1 MIKFQGDVG
10 LGSAHRFNTRAD
22 APVPD
27 QFDAEPQRNSSEE
40 RDTRRSAHFRSS
52 RPNYHR
58 RRCTCTKRVHKRAE
72 PPFLGEIYSRRWLEI
87 ICVRARTHK
96 TGLMTPA
103 ACRASALDG
112 HNKAPEWAS
121 TNDSASAPGTCF
133 CCPCLLVENEDRARA
148 RTKTRVIWA
157 FFAEHSAVKGQVEN

>member
-10 LGSAHRFNTRAD
+10 LGSAHRFNTSAD

-58 RRCTCTKRVHKRAE
+58 RRAALYLHKEGTQTGRATF
-72 PPFLGEIYSRRWLEI
+72 PRRNLLKAVAGNYMRPRAHTQDGANDASCLPGERIRR
-87 ICVRARTHK
+87 A
-96 TGLMTPA
+96 
-103 ACRASALDG
+103 
-112 HNKAPEWAS
+112 
-121 TNDSASAPGTCF
+121 
-133 CCPCLLVENEDRARA
+133 
-148 RTKTRVIWA
+148 
-157 FFAEHSAVKGQVEN
+157 

>member
-1 MIKFQGDVG
+1 
-10 LGSAHRFNTRAD
+10 
-22 APVPD
+22 
-27 QFDAEPQRNSSEE
+27 
-40 RDTRRSAHFRSS
+40 
-52 RPNYHR
+52 
-58 RRCTCTKRVHKRAE
+58 
-72 PPFLGEIYSRRWLEI
+72 
-87 ICVRARTHK
+87 
-96 TGLMTPA
+96 MTPA

>member
-10 LGSAHRFNTRAD
+10 LGSAHRFNTSAD

-27 QFDAEPQRNSSEE
+27 QFDAEPQRNSSKE

-58 RRCTCTKRVHKRAE
+58 RRCTRTKRVHKRGHLSSAKFTQGGGWKLYA
-72 PPFLGEIYSRRWLEI
+72 P
-87 ICVRARTHK
+87 ARTHK

-103 ACRASALDG
+103 ACRG
-112 HNKAPEWAS
+112 ERIR
-121 TNDSASAPGTCF
+121 
-133 CCPCLLVENEDRARA
+133 RA
-148 RTKTRVIWA
+148 
-157 FFAEHSAVKGQVEN
+157 